1 MYDELI
7 GPKRTRI
14 PRILGNCKATIAR
27 SGSLGNAKSRFVRL
41 VDDRAHQ
48 LTVPGGQKR

>member
-1 MYDELI
+1 MTNSLASKEP
-7 GPKRTRI
+7 GI
-14 PRILGNCKATIAR
+14 PRILGNCEATIAR
-27 SGSLGNAKSRFVRL
+27 SRSLGNAKSRFVRL